1 MNTATS
7 LRKETS
13 KLKHYSYCRICL
25 SKDIDTV
32 VRLAPTPPADMFLP
46 EKNKKIS
53 DVRYPLDVGICLNCS
68 YLHLRWVLSPEIVYP
83 EFSYL
88 TASTVGLIQ
97 HYDQYVRSLSEFVE
111 LDAGDLIVDIGS
123 NDGSF
128 LKAFESTGARIL
140 GVEPSNEVAKIANL
154 EVPTICGFFDSEV
167 TQKII
172 SSDGRASVVTANYM
186 YANVE
191 NILEFTRNIKELMAK
206 EGLFIVQTGYH
217 PDQMK
222 LFMFDYIYHEHLSYF
237 SVSVLDLIFRKC
249 GLELIHVERN
259 DMKGGSIRVVGQ
271 HSGGKRRLD
280 DTVGKFLSDE
290 SSGKFDSRETY
301 RAFDTAVQIKGQ
313 RVNEMLS
320 DLVANGKRIVGYGAS
335 HSTTTLIYHFGIGKY
350 LEYLVDDNELKHSC
364 VSPGLHIPV
373 FPSAKICEDCP
384 DYVLVLA
391 WQHGASI
398 IERNRQFIGAGGKF
412 VLPLPELR
420 VI

>member
-1 MNTATS
+1 
-7 LRKETS
+7 
-13 KLKHYSYCRICL
+13 
-25 SKDIDTV
+25 
-32 VRLAPTPPADMFLP
+32 
-46 EKNKKIS
+46 
-53 DVRYPLDVGICLNCS
+53 
-68 YLHLRWVLSPEIVYP
+68 
-83 EFSYL
+83 
-88 TASTVGLIQ
+88 
-97 HYDQYVRSLSEFVE
+97 
-111 LDAGDLIVDIGS
+111 
-123 NDGSF
+123 
-128 LKAFESTGARIL
+128 
-140 GVEPSNEVAKIANL
+140 
-154 EVPTICGFFDSEV
+154 
-167 TQKII
+167 
-172 SSDGRASVVTANYM
+172 M

-271 HSGGKRRLD
+271 HVGGKRRLD
-280 DTVGKFLSDE
+280 DSVEKFLADE
-290 SSGKFDSRETY
+290 LSGKFDSRETY
-301 RAFDTAVQIKGQ
+301 RAFDTAVQTKGQ
-313 RVNEMLS
+313 RLNEMLS
-320 DLVANGKRIVGYGAS
+320 DFVANGKRIVGYGAS